1 MKFLIWLGWLTLAAV
16 INTALAVFGVV
27 LGGLPT
33 FVLYGLVFFGAY
45 KSCKA
50 LDARRKA
57 KKEANQEGN

>member
-1 MKFLIWLGWLTLAAV
+1 MKFLIWIGWLTLAAV
-16 INTALAVFGVV
+16 IKTALAVFGVV

-33 FVLYGLVFFGAY
+33 FVLYGLAFFGAH

-57 KKEANQEGN
+57 RQEANQEEN